1 MYASKAIFRKILR
14 ESELLYMPWIRYTSL
29 LVVYIA
35 SKSAYGLE
43 PIDISGNTHTYES
56 SLDKSSISVNTD
68 RVYMDKGT
76 SDPITP
82 CLIL

>member
-35 SKSAYGLE
+35 SKSEYGLE
-43 PIDISGNTHTYES
+43 PIDIYAQ
-56 SLDKSSISVNTD
+56 SIPETRILMNPRST
-68 RVYMDKGT
+68 RVP
-76 SDPITP
+76 SP
-82 CLIL
+82 